1 MIPEFLILLES
12 SVQNSK
18 KNVTS
23 DIEIKHIIDCD
34 MRNKTLNMND
44 DKFFKSVSSN
54 DAKNIALEQPRSN
67 RKAINSSRQVLNKD
81 LKSNFLYSVKRNF
94 RNNEMMITEN
104 DDVVGVL
111 RRPKTSSQAKKNKQ
125 RVVVRKTDSKTPNL

>member
-1 MIPEFLILLES
+1 
-12 SVQNSK
+12 
-18 KNVTS
+18 
-23 DIEIKHIIDCD
+23 

-54 DAKNIALEQPRSN
+54 DTKNKYIALEQPRSN

-111 RRPKTSSQAKKNKQ
+111 RRPKTSSQTLKNKQ